1 MAVHPGHAKQSSRE
15 EFEAWAVGYDH
26 SPMQWF
32 LFGPSYRTL
41 LSELVRWERT
51 RESFDL
57 LDVGCGTGT
66 FAAMVFGAGLPAR
79 IVGLDYAASMC
90 RMAHQKACAAGA
102 TDRLR
107 FLNGDSEHLPF
118 AAGSFDVITCSNSFH
133 HYPHQDHAV
142 KEMYRVLR
150 PGGRLVILDGFR
162 DNLIGWFIF
171 DVVVG
176 RLVEKHIW
184 HVTWR
189 RMREYFE
196 AAGFE
201 RVRQRKLNLLFPLLA
216 TVGVKPKGPE
226 VRGQGP
232 GNDIGKTREKNGEGL
247 GDSSNSGRGLNKGA
261 CRV

>member
-15 EFEAWAVGYDH
+15 EFEAWAAGYDR

-32 LFGPSYRTL
+32 LFGPSYRAL
-41 LSELVRWERT
+41 LSELVRWGRT
-51 RESFDL
+51 REPFDL

-66 FAAMVFGAGLPAR
+66 FAAMVSGAGLPAK

-90 RMAHQKACAAGA
+90 RMAHQKARAASA
-102 TDRLR
+102 TDRVR

-133 HYPHQDHAV
+133 HYPHPDLAV
-142 KEMYRVLR
+142 QEMHRVLR

-162 DNLIGWFIF
+162 DNVIGWFIF

-176 RLVEKHIW
+176 QLVEKHIR
-184 HVTWR
+184 HATWR
-189 RMREYFE
+189 QMRGHFE

-201 RVRQRKLNLLFPLLA
+201 RVRQRKLNLLFPLLV
-216 TVGVKPKGPE
+216 TVGVK
-226 VRGQGP
+226 GQHRAAG
-232 GNDIGKTREKNGEGL
+232 
-247 GDSSNSGRGLNKGA
+247 
-261 CRV
+261 